1 LQIAECQCVTV
12 NGATPETKVQTD
24 FKRRVERNT
33 VLRPK
38 DALSPLFEAVTNAVD
53 AIQEAAE
60 TNGRISIEIERGQ
73 AGQQQLFSLPIRS
86 FVIRDNGVGVTEDN
100 YRAFETDSTGHK
112 EEIGGKGVGRFLWL
126 KAFDHAEVTSV
137 FLGDRQKLVRRTFK
151 LCLSERG
158 IEDHA
163 VAEIDRGQRG
173 TEVRLCDYKEEFQ
186 KEVPATSEVI
196 CKRLV
201 EYFLQYFVLG
211 TMPPLFVHDH
221 SGDENYDYD
230 LWDVFSNNV
239 DKARAK
245 QDSFDL
251 SGHLI
256 TVDHF
261 LVSHSFQNAHR
272 LYFCAD
278 KKMVT
283 SKPLSA
289 RIPNLPSASL
299 RANDGTPLMYAGYV
313 SGDYLDRANNT
324 ERTSI
329 DLPDEDSSQGPGWET
344 LLGRTIET
352 SSTFLEPYTQPIRE
366 AKNERIRV
374 LTQTHSPQYRP
385 VVKHRPDLIDTIPPN
400 VTEDKLDQE
409 LYRVAQIY
417 DSDLRSR
424 AAELLAQSPSPEE
437 WEKFKERYGQFLE
450 EWNESGVAKLAKHVV
465 HRKATID
472 FFKAMIRKIPETGKY
487 HLEDAIHGLIF
498 PLHNT
503 SDDLPPDKMNLW
515 IIDEKLSYHYYLASN
530 LTFKQQA
537 PVSISGG
544 KKPDITIYHNQSAL
558 VNEEQPFSSVTILEF
573 KRPQRDDYSEEDN
586 PIVQV
591 FEYADKLRSGRA
603 LDRNARPIN
612 IRPHTP
618 IYAYI
623 LCDPAPS
630 LERYARYHQLG
641 PTPDGSG
648 YFGYNPRVEVWVEV
662 ITFDKL
668 IQDAEK
674 RNMTLFDQL
683 NIPR

>member
-1 LQIAECQCVTV
+1 M
-12 NGATPETKVQTD
+12 
-24 FKRRVERNT
+24 
-33 VLRPK
+33 
-38 DALSPLFEAVTNAVD
+38 NAVD

-60 TNGRISIEIERGQ
+60 TNGKITIEILRGQ
-73 AGQQQLFSLPIRS
+73 PKQQQLLGLPIRS
-86 FVIRDNGVGVTEDN
+86 FIIRDNGVGVTEDN
-100 YRAFETDSTGHK
+100 YHAFETDSTGHK
-112 EEIGGKGVGRFLWL
+112 KDIGGKGVGRFLWL

-137 FLGDRQKLVRRTFK
+137 FIGDHQKPVRRTFK

-163 VAEIDRGQRG
+163 VVEIDHGQRG

-186 KEVPATSEVI
+186 KEVPASSEVI

-211 TMPPLFVHDH
+211 TMPPISVRDH
-221 SGDENYDYD
+221 GGDEDYD
-230 LWDVFSNNV
+230 HDVWAMFSNNV
-239 DKARAK
+239 EKARAK
-245 QDSFDL
+245 QESFEL

-283 SKPLSA
+283 SKPLIG
-289 RIPNLPSASL
+289 RISNLPPTSL
-299 RANDGTPLMYAGYV
+299 RTPDGAALMYAGYV
-313 SGDYLDRANNT
+313 SGDYLDRANNM

-329 DLPDEDSSQGPGWET
+329 NLPDEDSNQGPGWDT
-344 LLGRTIET
+344 LLDRTVKT
-352 SSTFLEPYTQPIRE
+352 SSAFLEPYTKPI
-366 AKNERIRV
+366 KDVKDERIRRF
-374 LTQTHSPQYRP
+374 TQTRSPQFRP

-424 AAELLAQSPSPEE
+424 AAELLAQSPGPEE
-437 WEKFKERYGQFLE
+437 WERFRDHYGQFLE

-472 FFKAMIRKIPETGKY
+472 FFKAIIRKIPETGKY

-503 SDDLPPDKMNLW
+503 SDDLAPDKMNLW
-515 IIDEKLSYHYYLASN
+515 MIDEKLSYHYYLASN

-544 KKPDITIYHNQSAL
+544 KKPDITIYNNQSAL
-558 VNEEQPFSSVTILEF
+558 VNEEQPFSSVTLLEF
-573 KRPQRDDYSEEDN
+573 KRPLRNDYTEEEN
-586 PIVQV
+586 PIVQI

-603 LDRNARPIN
+603 LDRNERPIS

-618 IYAYI
+618 IYAYV

-630 LERYARYHQLG
+630 LEKYARYHGLV

-648 YFGYNPRVEVWVEV
+648 YFGYNGQVEVWVEV

-674 RNMTLFDQL
+674 RNMALFDQL